1 MKKSLH
7 SPSRFTP
14 TPLAFLGAMPAP
26 GWATSLR
33 RPAVLIDC
41 GQNPILASPNRPRS
55 VEMPWALGQAPEM
68 LTHFPWSYQKASAAC
83 RTTFPANLKL
93 ITKKLCPPTSP

>member
-7 SPSRFTP
+7 SPSPFTP

-26 GWATSLR
+26 EQAMSLP

-41 GQNPILASPNRPRS
+41 GQNPTFASPNRPRPA
-55 VEMPWALGQAPEM
+55 EMPWALGQAPEM
-68 LTHFPWSYQKASAAC
+68 LAHFPWSYQKASAAC
-83 RTTFPANLKL
+83 GTTFLANLKL
-93 ITKKLCPPTSP
+93 VTKKLCPPTSP